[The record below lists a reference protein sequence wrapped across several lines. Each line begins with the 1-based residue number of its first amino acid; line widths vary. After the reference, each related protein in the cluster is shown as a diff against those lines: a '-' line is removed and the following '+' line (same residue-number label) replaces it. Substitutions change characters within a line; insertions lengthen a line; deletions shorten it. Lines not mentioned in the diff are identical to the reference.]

1 MVKWFKDR
9 IQVIQLIFQH
19 SPFLAALAILQIAG
33 FLILLVPPWAMTAP
47 FHRIANSVPGYA
59 WVIGWLA
66 LLGWSAIEYLLRR
79 KERFDFTSK
88 NFFKSY
94 LDFIINEGGKLG
106 AHSDDKDFY
115 SKVSD
120 WQRQVVEGIAIGLGT
135 VESEKY
141 FQKVDGKNPLTEAY
155 RESLAAQRNDPL
167 CRALLENIEELR
179 TIRLSLTESE
189 SYEQGRIGAGKEQE
203 TVEAGSVKKMKRIG
217 GSNLEKRGE

>member
-1 MVKWFKDR
+1 MIKWFKDR
-9 IQVIQLIFQH
+9 FQVIQLIFQH
-19 SPFLAALAILQIAG
+19 SPILVVLGILQAAG
-33 FLILLVPPWAMTAP
+33 FMIGLVPPWAMTRP
-47 FHRIANSVPGYA
+47 VLEIEKSVPWYA

-66 LLGWSAIEYLLRR
+66 LLCWAAVEYLLRR

-120 WQRQVVEGIAIGLGT
+120 WQRQVVEGIAIGLGP

-141 FQKVDGKNPLTEAY
+141 FQKVDGKNPIAEAY
-155 RESLAAQRNDPL
+155 KKSLELKNSDPL
-167 CRALLENIEELR
+167 CQALLDNIEELKL
-179 TIRLSLTESE
+179 IRLSLVESE
-189 SYEQGRIGAGKEQE
+189 VCEQGRLGAGEELE
-203 TVEAGSVKKMKRIG
+203 TVEVGPTKEMKQIG
-217 GSNLEKRGE
+217 DSRLIEK

>member
-1 MVKWFKDR
+1 MIKWFKDR
-9 IQVIQLIFQH
+9 FQLIQLIFQH
-19 SPFLAALAILQIAG
+19 SPLLVVLAILQIAG
-33 FLILLVPPWAMTAP
+33 FVVGLVPPWAMTKPILA
-47 FHRIANSVPGYA
+47 IEKWVPWYA

-66 LLGWSAIEYLLRR
+66 LLWWSAIEYSLRR

-120 WQRQVVEGIAIGLGT
+120 WQRQVVEGIAIGLGP

-155 RESLAAQRNDPL
+155 RESVETKSNDPL

-179 TIRLSLTESE
+179 MIRLSLTESE
-189 SYEQGRIGAGKEQE
+189 SYEQAKIGAGKERG
-203 TVEAGSVKKMKRIG
+203 TVEVGSVKKMKRIG
-217 GSNLEKRGE
+217 DSRFEKSGK